1 MRLTPEIIKQKLA
14 KPLPG
19 IVSHLKM
26 APVDRVNE
34 LQQLKDY
41 RNSARK
47 SGVMILLFP
56 ENNTLKVIFIRR
68 STYVGIHAGQIAF
81 PGGSYEENDIT
92 TEKTAYRE
100 IEEEIGIPSGKIEI
114 VGQLTDM
121 YAQASNFLISVFV
134 GYLSE
139 RPELKAQEREV
150 DDIFTVDID
159 AFLLPEVIQTKEFKV
174 QTTDIPIKAPYYNVD
189 GIEIWGAS
197 AMVMAELL
205 DMIID

>member
-1 MRLTPEIIKQKLA
+1 MVLTPEIIKQKLT

-19 IVSHLKM
+19 VASHLKM
-26 APVDRVNE
+26 APIDRVDE
-34 LQQLKDY
+34 IRQLTDY
-41 RNSARK
+41 RDSARK

-56 ENNTLKVIFIRR
+56 ENNTLKVILIRR

-81 PGGSYEENDIT
+81 PGGRYEESDIT

-100 IEEEIGIPSGKIEI
+100 IEEEIGIPPEKIEI

-134 GYLSE
+134 GYISE
-139 RPELKAQEREV
+139 RPELRPQEREV
-150 DDIFTVDID
+150 DDIFTIDID
-159 AFLLPEVIQTKEFKV
+159 AFLNPDVIQTKEFKV
-174 QTTDIPIKAPYYNVD
+174 QTTDIPVKAPYYKVE

-197 AMVMAELL
+197 AMVIAELL
-205 DMIID
+205 DMITD